1 MPKKSKQ
8 EVAPE
13 PVAAKK
19 GAKSKDKPTAVAEPV
34 KELKKA
40 AKVEKQPAT
49 RTNAKHA
56 TIESSVILAA
66 FKGKKDVVLTKKE
79 LVAACGGDEPSVTK
93 AINKLRADSKI
104 VAQGSTR
111 SATYRL
117 A

>member
-13 PVAAKK
+13 PVATKK
-19 GAKSKDKPTAVAEPV
+19 GAKSKDKPAAVAAPV
-34 KELKKA
+34 KESEKA
-40 AKVEKQPAT
+40 AKAEKQPAS

-56 TIESSVILAA
+56 TIEPSVILAA

-79 LVAACGGDEPSVTK
+79 LVAACGGDEPAVTK
-93 AINKLRADSKI
+93 AVGKLRAENKI